1 MSYTSWNVNKPY
13 LDSRGLSE
21 DFLKQVFHDVRVAEY
36 SFTLWRSTLT
46 CTCMFFFTFDLVPVR
61 LSGIQA

>member
-1 MSYTSWNVNKPY
+1 MSYTSLNVNKPY

-36 SFTLWRSTLT
+36 SL
-46 CTCMFFFTFDLVPVR
+46 
-61 LSGIQA
+61 LSGGQL

>member
-1 MSYTSWNVNKPY
+1 MSYANLNVNKPY

-21 DFLKQVFHDVRVAEY
+21 DFLKQVFHDVRVDEY
-36 SFTLWRSTLT
+36 SFTLRRSTLT